1 MQERTKESVLMKRI
15 KILLFLFCL
24 SPLLVHAGGTEV
36 VLDRAPIKV
45 TDMASLQRGVKTFVN
60 YCLTCHSA
68 NFMRYNR
75 LRDLGLSKTQ
85 IKENLIFTGQ
95 KPGDL
100 MTVSMKT
107 KESQKW
113 LGVTPPDL
121 SVIARSRGADWLYTY
136 LRQFYRDDS
145 TVTGWNN
152 LLFDKAAMP
161 HVMYE
166 LQGEQR
172 LRIEV
177 VDDGQGGKHE
187 VKKLEL
193 SKPGTLTKLEY
204 DMYVA
209 DLVNFMVYLG
219 EPAAAQREQIGII
232 VMLFLF
238 GMLGLTYALKHD
250 FWRDVHG

>member
-1 MQERTKESVLMKRI
+1 MVR
-15 KILLFLFCL
+15 
-24 SPLLVHAGGTEV
+24 
-36 VLDRAPIKV
+36 RA
-45 TDMASLQRGVKTFVN
+45 
-60 YCLTCHSA
+60 
-68 NFMRYNR
+68 
-75 LRDLGLSKTQ
+75 
-85 IKENLIFTGQ
+85 
-95 KPGDL
+95 
-100 MTVSMKT
+100 
-107 KESQKW
+107 
-113 LGVTPPDL
+113 PPDL

-145 TVTGWNN
+145 TATGWNN

-172 LRIEV
+172 LRIEE
-177 VDDGQGGKHE
+177 VDDGQGGKRDI
-187 VKKLEL
+187 KKLEL

-219 EPAAAQREQIGII
+219 EPAAAEREQLGII

-250 FWRDVHG
+250 FWREVHG